1 MLNARRAG
9 AYNRSERQSAETP
22 ERRRAGRGQS
32 CTPREAAP
40 RPSAPAVRRARG
52 AGLHALPH
60 PAKSPLRVVSRPTQ
74 SLPTSPTSLT
84 RPCAPSRTGGPRGRA
99 AAGERT
105 RARHD
110 PARDSGLGLRP
121 GPRSTRAAR
130 ELEFATRPHAE
141 RRRYERPRTPARHG
155 VRAHLFR
162 VSSDKLRVKR
172 ARTPYTARY
181 VKGPRRP
188 TLPGGRLLSHAE
200 GTVDFS
206 LLISLHGAG

>member
-1 MLNARRAG
+1 MWPCCTRVVAG
-9 AYNRSERQSAETP
+9 ASNRSERQSAETP

-52 AGLHALPH
+52 AGLSTHFHTP
-60 PAKSPLRVVSRPTQ
+60 PRVPYVWCRADSVTAD
-74 SLPTSPTSLT
+74 LTHTSLT

-121 GPRSTRAAR
+121 GPRSTP
-130 ELEFATRPHAE
+130 RPHASS
-141 RRRYERPRTPARHG
+141 RPGRTRSAVATNVYERPRTPARHTESELTCFEFQVINYVLNG
-155 VRAHLFR
+155 PARHTQR
-162 VSSDKLRVKR
+162 V
-172 ARTPYTARY
+172 T
-181 VKGPRRP
+181 
-188 TLPGGRLLSHAE
+188 
-200 GTVDFS
+200 
-206 LLISLHGAG
+206 

>member
-1 MLNARRAG
+1 MWPCCTRVVAG
-9 AYNRSERQSAETP
+9 ASYRSERQSAETP

-52 AGLHALPH
+52 AGLSTHFHTP
-60 PAKSPLRVVSRPTQ
+60 PRVPYVWCRADSVTADLTHLSYPTV
-74 SLPTSPTSLT
+74 
-84 RPCAPSRTGGPRGRA
+84 RTGGPRGRA

-130 ELEFATRPHAE
+130 EFATRPRHAE
-141 RRRYERPRTPARHG
+141 PPSLRTPEP
-155 VRAHLFR
+155 RAPRSPSSL
-162 VSSDKLRVKR
+162 VSSFK
-172 ARTPYTARY
+172 
-181 VKGPRRP
+181 
-188 TLPGGRLLSHAE
+188 
-200 GTVDFS
+200 
-206 LLISLHGAG
+206 

>member
-1 MLNARRAG
+1 MWPCWSRVVAG
-9 AYNRSERQSAETP
+9 ASNRSERQSAETP

-40 RPSAPAVRRARG
+40 RPSAPAVRRARARRGTPRTRFHTPPRVPWCG
-52 AGLHALPH
+52 AA
-60 PAKSPLRVVSRPTQ
+60 PTQ

-141 RRRYERPRTPARHG
+141 RRRYEPPNPARHG
-155 VRAHLFR
+155 VRSGSEVR
-162 VSSDKLRVKR
+162 SDR
-172 ARTPYTARY
+172 
-181 VKGPRRP
+181 
-188 TLPGGRLLSHAE
+188 
-200 GTVDFS
+200 
-206 LLISLHGAG
+206 

>member
-1 MLNARRAG
+1 MAG

-60 PAKSPLRVVSRPTQ
+60 PAESPLPLWCRADSVTAD
-74 SLPTSPTSLT
+74 LT
-84 RPCAPSRTGGPRGRA
+84 HLSYPPVRTGGPRGRA

-121 GPRSTRAAR
+121 RTPLAGSGTAAPAGHADRSRA
-130 ELEFATRPHAE
+130 PS
-141 RRRYERPRTPARHG
+141 RYEPPEPPRATESELICFEFPVINYVLNGPARHTQ
-155 VRAHLFR
+155 R
-162 VSSDKLRVKR
+162 V
-172 ARTPYTARY
+172 T
-181 VKGPRRP
+181 
-188 TLPGGRLLSHAE
+188 
-200 GTVDFS
+200 
-206 LLISLHGAG
+206 

>member
-1 MLNARRAG
+1 MWPCCTRVVAG

-60 PAKSPLRVVSRPTQ
+60 PAESPLCVVSRRLSHCRPHPPVSYPTV
-74 SLPTSPTSLT
+74 
-84 RPCAPSRTGGPRGRA
+84 RTGGPRGRA

-110 PARDSGLGLRP
+110 PAGAGR
-121 GPRSTRAAR
+121 GPRAPRAAR
-130 ELEFATRPHAE
+130 LAPWRSARG
-141 RRRYERPRTPARHG
+141 RRAPPLAPATPARHG